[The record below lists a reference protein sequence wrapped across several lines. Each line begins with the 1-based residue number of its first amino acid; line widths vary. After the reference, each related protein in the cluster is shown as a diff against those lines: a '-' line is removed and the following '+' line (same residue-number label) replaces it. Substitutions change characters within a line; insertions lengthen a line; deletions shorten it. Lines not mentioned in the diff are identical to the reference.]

1 MRGVKNLH
9 HYNHPHNWCGFISH
23 QHPSCQVNLIS
34 EATKK
39 IDFKDLSEA
48 QNDIKQ
54 VHSSVEYLYF
64 ER

>member
-1 MRGVKNLH
+1 MKRVKILH
-9 HYNHPHNWCGFISH
+9 HDNHPHNWCGVVGH

-34 EATKK
+34 EAAKK

-54 VHSSVEYLYF
+54 VHSSVGYLYF